1 MDEQNAMHGSGHAR
15 NWPGV
20 FALCLLYVCS
30 TRPYGLA
37 AFWPHSLFVRRIK
50 SVTAPIVR
58 LSRFIAEKLVR
69 FMFAR
74 LSGHCVLRFNDGRNH
89 GLRGHNHGGRVRRK
103 PVGFVSVERWQVY
116 ARWRMAARPDCEA

>member
-1 MDEQNAMHGSGHAR
+1 MTAYYLRNAIRSGT
-15 NWPGV
+15 
-20 FALCLLYVCS
+20 ALGF
-30 TRPYGLA
+30 TRPYSQHLA
-37 AFWPHSLFVRRIK
+37 AFAIYTPYQVLLRL
-50 SVTAPIVR
+50 VR